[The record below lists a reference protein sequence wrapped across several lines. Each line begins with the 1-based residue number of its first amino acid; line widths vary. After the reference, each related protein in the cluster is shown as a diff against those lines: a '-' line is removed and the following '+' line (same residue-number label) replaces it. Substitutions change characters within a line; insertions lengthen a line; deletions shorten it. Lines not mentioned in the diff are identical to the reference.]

1 MDIVT
6 VDVGID
12 YHSSSARVC
21 VMDQEGIS
29 LVNRSV
35 ESSVDAV
42 IELIQSV
49 AQEVQVAGV
58 ALEACTG
65 SAEFAA
71 RLHLRTAWKV
81 RLAHAG
87 AVHRLK
93 QGPDKTDHG
102 DAWHLAN
109 LLRVNYLPEV
119 WLADEQTRQ
128 LRHLVR
134 HRQALMADAKDI
146 KLRIRS
152 LLKEDCIEET
162 CPTQAWTKSW
172 LSWLGEV
179 EVPEQSRWIIQE
191 QLSWLTELARKIDA
205 VEQRL
210 QYLTQE
216 DPVVQKLL
224 DQPGIG
230 LVTAVL
236 LRAVIGRFGR
246 FRSGKQ
252 LARYCGVTPCNASS
266 GQRQAD
272 AGLIQAGHD
281 DLRAALIQLAKRLP
295 RHGCTM
301 RWFQAHGAPKANKR
315 RDKRFTPEEAGM
327 FQGDFLERLNHD
339 PGGVENRSTPGTC
352 VAKVSSCAT
361 WAEASP
367 SVDRK
372 GSLRKLETPTRARPT
387 ANARIED
394 WDSRRRSTRS
404 TLHLTSDDLS

>member
-1 MDIVT
+1 M
-6 VDVGID
+6 
-12 YHSSSARVC
+12 
-21 VMDQEGIS
+21 
-29 LVNRSV
+29 
-35 ESSVDAV
+35 
-42 IELIQSV
+42 
-49 AQEVQVAGV
+49 
-58 ALEACTG
+58 
-65 SAEFAA
+65 
-71 RLHLRTAWKV
+71 
-81 RLAHAG
+81 
-87 AVHRLK
+87 
-93 QGPDKTDHG
+93 
-102 DAWHLAN
+102 
-109 LLRVNYLPEV
+109 LRVNYLPEV

-191 QLSWLTELARKIDA
+191 QLSWLTELERKIDA
-205 VEQRL
+205 VEKRL
-210 QYLTQE
+210 QCLTQE

-246 FRSGKQ
+246 FRNGKQ

-272 AGLIQAGHD
+272 AGLVQAGHD

-295 RHGCTM
+295 RHEE
-301 RWFQAHGAPKANKR
+301 RWREFHARLRLRKPANVVSAAIANRWLR
-315 RDKRFTPEEAGM
+315 RLYHEM
-327 FQGDFLERLNHD
+327 V
-339 PGGVENRSTPGTC
+339 PGPRGP
-352 VAKVSSCAT
+352 
-361 WAEASP
+361 ASP
-367 SVDRK
+367 
-372 GSLRKLETPTRARPT
+372 RA
-387 ANARIED
+387 A
-394 WDSRRRSTRS
+394 
-404 TLHLTSDDLS
+404 